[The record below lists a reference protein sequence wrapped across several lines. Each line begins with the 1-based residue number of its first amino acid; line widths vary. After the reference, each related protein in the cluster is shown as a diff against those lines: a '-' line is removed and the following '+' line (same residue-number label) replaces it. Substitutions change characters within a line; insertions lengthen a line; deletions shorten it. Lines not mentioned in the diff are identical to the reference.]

1 MPSAVNNIF
10 FAVVVFVV
18 VIVVIVAIFVFVDIF
33 VDIVVL
39 IRFSTPLVAVD
50 RR

>member
-18 VIVVIVAIFVFVDIF
+18 VVIVAIFVFVDVF

>member
-18 VIVVIVAIFVFVDIF
+18 VIVVIFVFVF
-33 VDIVVL
+33 VVIVVL